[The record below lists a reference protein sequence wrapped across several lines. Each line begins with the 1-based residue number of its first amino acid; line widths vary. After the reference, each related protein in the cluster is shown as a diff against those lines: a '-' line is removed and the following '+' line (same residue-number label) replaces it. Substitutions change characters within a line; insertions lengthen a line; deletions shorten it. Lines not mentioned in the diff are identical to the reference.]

1 MAWLTRLVP
10 GYAPNGGHILSV
22 LAKKTYAISPQQECR
37 EDLGSPL
44 NFLDADLFWGA
55 GDPARDAVREE
66 SDLVAFKP
74 CVDVIV
80 VGSAWAPR
88 GKKGRFFDAGFEIG
102 PHQRLLRVFGNRGI
116 QPRLLGFEFTDPEP
130 FESMP
135 LHYGLAY
142 GGRDELSRPGCVLT
156 YPRNPVGRGYAMTKA
171 AFSGLRLPNL
181 EDLDHLLTPETLLVG
196 KDLGWEA
203 MPLPQTLGPM
213 GRNCHPR
220 LDLAGLPMDVR
231 TAQEIERQQLLA
243 SMPEVGTG
251 GVEPPP
257 PSLMLN
263 PLFYNGAPPEQRFPS
278 LSGSEIVRLRHLD
291 RDFPLFEF
299 FLPGEVPTLWLDA
312 DDQGP
317 EELSPVLQTVVI
329 HKETNQLT
337 LVWRGS
343 AYYGGPLVMA
353 QWSALRFGV
362 EGG

>member
-1 MAWLTRLVP
+1 MPWLTRLVP
-10 GYAPNGGHILSV
+10 GQAPDGGYILSV
-22 LAKKTYAISPQQECR
+22 LAKKTYAIAHQQECL
-37 EDLGSPL
+37 EDKEAPVG
-44 NFLDADLFWGA
+44 FLEADLFWGS

-74 CVDVIV
+74 CADVIV
-80 VGSAWAPR
+80 IGSAWAPR

-102 PHQRLLRVFGNRGI
+102 SHQRLLRVFGNRGI

-142 GGRDELSRPGCVLT
+142 GGRDELSRPGCALT

-171 AFSGLRLPNL
+171 ALSGLRLPNL
-181 EDLDHLLTPETLLVG
+181 EDLDHLLTPETLLMG
-196 KDLGWEA
+196 KDLGWET
-203 MPLPQTLGPM
+203 MPFPQALGPM

-220 LDLAGLPMDVR
+220 LNLAGLPMDAR
-231 TAQEIERQQLLA
+231 TAQEVERQQRLA

-251 GVEPPP
+251 SVEPPSP
-257 PSLMLN
+257 LPMLN

-299 FLPGEVPTLWLDA
+299 SLPGEVPTLWLDA

-353 QWSALRFGV
+353 QWSALQFGV
-362 EGG
+362 EGS